1 MRAFKLCTSVF
12 AVFLATINTLSA
24 KQQTD
29 TPSEVN
35 DGRQLFI
42 ANCAVCHGPDGDSVP
57 GVDLGHGKFK
67 RASSYDNLVEI
78 VSAGVPGTA
87 MPAFSKELSDIEMR
101 TIVAYFRFMAAN
113 AYSTSAPGD
122 PVRGKAIFEGKGECL
137 NCHSVKNKGSRLG
150 PDLAEIGA
158 VRRMIELERSLLEP
172 NAEILFQNR
181 LVRLVTRDGVTIT
194 GRLLNQDTFSVQL
207 IDSKERLHSL
217 QKSSLN
223 EYAFIDKSPMPT
235 YRDKLNPPELADLVS
250 YLVSL
255 KGIGAQ

>member
-1 MRAFKLCTSVF
+1 MRAVKLCTSVL
-12 AVFLATINTLSA
+12 AVFLAINTLSA
-24 KQQTD
+24 RPQTD
-29 TPSEVN
+29 TPSEVG
-35 DGRQLFI
+35 DGRQLFL

-78 VSAGVPGTA
+78 IRDGVRGTA
-87 MPAFSKELSDIEMR
+87 MPAFSMELKDLEMR
-101 TIVAYFRFMAAN
+101 TIIAYLRFMAAN

-137 NCHSVKNKGSRLG
+137 NCHRVKDKGSRLG
-150 PDLAEIGA
+150 PDLTEIGA
-158 VRRMIELERSLLEP
+158 VRRMIDLERSLLEP

-194 GRLLNQDTFSVQL
+194 GRLLNHDTFTVQL

-217 QKSSLN
+217 QKSSLK

>member
-1 MRAFKLCTSVF
+1 
-12 AVFLATINTLSA
+12 
-24 KQQTD
+24 
-29 TPSEVN
+29 
-35 DGRQLFI
+35 
-42 ANCAVCHGPDGDSVP
+42 
-57 GVDLGHGKFK
+57 
-67 RASSYDNLVEI
+67 
-78 VSAGVPGTA
+78 
-87 MPAFSKELSDIEMR
+87 MPAFLEYLGDLEMR
-101 TIVAYFRFMAAN
+101 TIIGYLRFMAAN

-137 NCHSVKNKGSRLG
+137 NCHRVKDKGSRLG
-150 PDLAEIGA
+150 PDLGEIGM

-181 LVRLVTRDGVTIT
+181 LVRLVTRDGITIT

-217 QKSSLN
+217 EKSSLN

-235 YRDKLNPPELADLVS
+235 YRDKLNPREVADLVS

-255 KGIGAQ
+255 KGIGGQ

>member
-1 MRAFKLCTSVF
+1 MQAGKLCTLVLVS
-12 AVFLATINTLSA
+12 FLAINTLSA
-24 KQQTD
+24 RQQTAP
-29 TPSEVN
+29 PSEV
-35 DGRQLFI
+35 DEGRQLFI
-42 ANCAVCHGPDGDSVP
+42 DNCAVCHGPDGNAVP

-78 VSAGVPGTA
+78 IRDGVPGTA
-87 MPAFSKELSDIEMR
+87 MPAFSKELKDLEMR
-101 TIVAYFRFMAAN
+101 TIIAYLRFMAAN

-137 NCHSVKNKGSRLG
+137 NCHRIKDKGSRLG
-150 PDLAEIGA
+150 PDLTEIGGL
-158 VRRMIELERSLLEP
+158 RRMIELERSLLEP
-172 NAEILFQNR
+172 NAEILLQNR

-217 QKSSLN
+217 QKSSLK

-235 YRDKLNPPELADLVS
+235 YRDKLSPPELADLVS

>member
-1 MRAFKLCTSVF
+1 MQAVKLCTLVLVS
-12 AVFLATINTLSA
+12 FLAINTLSA
-24 KQQTD
+24 RQQTAP
-29 TPSEVN
+29 PSEV
-35 DGRQLFI
+35 DEGRQLFI
-42 ANCAVCHGPDGDSVP
+42 DNCAVCHGPDGNAVP

-78 VSAGVPGTA
+78 IGDGVPGTA
-87 MPAFSKELSDIEMR
+87 MPAFSKELKDLEMR
-101 TIVAYFRFMAAN
+101 TIIAYLRFMAAN

-137 NCHSVKNKGSRLG
+137 NCHRVKDKGSRLG
-150 PDLAEIGA
+150 PDLTEIGA

-235 YRDKLNPPELADLVS
+235 YRDKMNPPELADLVS

>member
-1 MRAFKLCTSVF
+1 MKRPIKLCAYLI
-12 AVFLATINTLSA
+12 AVFLSVNTLSA
-24 KQQTD
+24 KPQTD
-29 TPSEVN
+29 TPSEGG
-35 DGRQLFI
+35 DGQQLFI

-78 VSAGVPGTA
+78 ISAGVRGTA
-87 MPAFSKELSDIEMR
+87 MPAFSKELSDLQMR
-101 TIVAYFRFMAAN
+101 NIIGYLRFMAAN

-137 NCHSVKNKGSRLG
+137 NCHRVKDKGSRFG

-158 VRRMIELERSLLEP
+158 VRRMIELERSLIEP

-181 LVRLVTRDGVTIT
+181 MVRLVTPDGVTIT

-207 IDSKERLHSL
+207 IDSKERLLSF
-217 QKSSLN
+217 QKSSLK

-235 YRDKLNPPELADLVS
+235 YREKLNSGELSDLVS
-250 YLVSL
+250 YLVTL
-255 KGIGAQ
+255 KGMGEQ

>member
-1 MRAFKLCTSVF
+1 MRALKFCTSVL
-12 AVFLATINTLSA
+12 AVFLAINTLSA
-24 KQQTD
+24 KQQTE
-29 TPSEVN
+29 PSEVG
-35 DGRQLFI
+35 DGQQLFI
-42 ANCAVCHGPDGDSVP
+42 ANCAVCHGPDGNAVP

-78 VSAGVPGTA
+78 IGDGVPGTA
-87 MPAFSKELSDIEMR
+87 MPAFSKELRDIEMR
-101 TIVAYFRFMAAN
+101 AIIAYFRFMAAN

-137 NCHSVKNKGSRLG
+137 NCHRVKDKGSRLG
-150 PDLAEIGA
+150 PDLTEIGT

-181 LVRLVTRDGVTIT
+181 LVRLVTRDGITIT

-217 QKSSLN
+217 EKSSLN
-223 EYAFIDKSPMPT
+223 EYDFIDKSPMPA
-235 YRDKLNPPELADLVS
+235 YRDKLNPRELADLVS

-255 KGIGAQ
+255 KGIGGQ

>member
-1 MRAFKLCTSVF
+1 MRTVKLCTSLL
-12 AVFLATINTLSA
+12 AGFLTVNTLSA
-24 KQQTD
+24 QQQTAP
-29 TPSEVN
+29 PSEVDN
-35 DGRQLFI
+35 GRQLFVD
-42 ANCAVCHGPDGDSVP
+42 NCAVCHGPDGDSVP

-67 RASSYDNLVEI
+67 RASSYDDLVEI
-78 VSAGVPGTA
+78 ISTGVQGTA
-87 MPAFSKELSDIEMR
+87 MPAFSKYLGDLEMR
-101 TIVAYFRFMAAN
+101 TIIAYLRFIAAT

-137 NCHSVKNKGSRLG
+137 NCHRVKDKGSRLG
-150 PDLAEIGA
+150 PDLTEIGA

-181 LVRLVTRDGVTIT
+181 LVRLVTRDGITIT

-207 IDSKERLHSL
+207 IDSTERLRSL
-217 QKSSLN
+217 QKSSLK

-235 YRDKLNPPELADLVS
+235 YRDKLNPGEVADLVS

-255 KGIGAQ
+255 KGIGRQ

>member
-1 MRAFKLCTSVF
+1 MRALKFCTSVL
-12 AVFLATINTLSA
+12 AVFLAINTLSA
-24 KQQTD
+24 RQQTE
-29 TPSEVN
+29 PSEVG
-35 DGRQLFI
+35 DGQQLFI
-42 ANCAVCHGPDGDSVP
+42 ANCAVCHGPDGNAVP

-78 VSAGVPGTA
+78 IGDGVPGTA
-87 MPAFSKELSDIEMR
+87 MPAFSKELRDIEMR
-101 TIVAYFRFMAAN
+101 AIIAYFRFMAAN

-137 NCHSVKNKGSRLG
+137 NCHRVKDKGSRLG
-150 PDLAEIGA
+150 PDLTEIGA
-158 VRRMIELERSLLEP
+158 VRRMIDLERSLLEP

-194 GRLLNQDTFSVQL
+194 GRLLNQDTFCVQL

-223 EYAFIDKSPMPT
+223 EYAFIDNSPMPT

-255 KGIGAQ
+255 KGIV

>member
-1 MRAFKLCTSVF
+1 MRAVKLCTSVL
-12 AVFLATINTLSA
+12 VSFLAINTLSA
-24 KQQTD
+24 RQQTD
-29 TPSEVN
+29 TPSEVG
-35 DGRQLFI
+35 DGQQLFI
-42 ANCAVCHGPDGDSVP
+42 ANCAVCHGPDGNAVP

-78 VSAGVPGTA
+78 IGDGVPGTA
-87 MPAFSKELSDIEMR
+87 MPAFSKELKDLEMR
-101 TIVAYFRFMAAN
+101 TIIAYLRFMAAN

-137 NCHSVKNKGSRLG
+137 NCHRVKDKGSRLG
-150 PDLAEIGA
+150 PDLTEIGA

-172 NAEILFQNR
+172 NAEVLFQNR
-181 LVRLVTRDGVTIT
+181 LVRLVTRDGITIT

-207 IDSKERLHSL
+207 IDSTERLHSL

-223 EYAFIDKSPMPT
+223 EYVFIDKSPMPT
-235 YRDKLNPPELADLVS
+235 YRNKLNPGEVADLVS

-255 KGIGAQ
+255 KGIGSQ

>member
-1 MRAFKLCTSVF
+1 MRAVKVCTSVL
-12 AVFLATINTLSA
+12 AGFLAINTLSA
-24 KQQTD
+24 RQQTAP
-29 TPSEVN
+29 PSAVDE
-35 DGRQLFI
+35 GRQLFI
-42 ANCAVCHGPDGDSVP
+42 DNCGVCHGPDGDSVP

-172 NAEILFQNR
+172 NAEILLQNR
-181 LVRLVTRDGVTIT
+181 MVRLVTRDGVTIT
-194 GRLLNQDTFSVQL
+194 GRLLNQDTFTVQL

-255 KGIGAQ
+255 KGIVSQ

>member
-1 MRAFKLCTSVF
+1 MRAVKLCTSVL
-12 AVFLATINTLSA
+12 VSFLAINTLSA
-24 KQQTD
+24 RQQTAP
-29 TPSEVN
+29 PSEV
-35 DGRQLFI
+35 DEGQQLFI
-42 ANCAVCHGPDGDSVP
+42 DNCAVCHGPDGNAVP

-67 RASSYDNLVEI
+67 RASSYDNLVETI
-78 VSAGVPGTA
+78 RDGVPGTA
-87 MPAFSKELSDIEMR
+87 MPAFSKELKDLEMR
-101 TIVAYFRFMAAN
+101 TIIAYLRFMAAN

-137 NCHSVKNKGSRLG
+137 NCHRVKDKGSRLG
-150 PDLAEIGA
+150 PDLGEIGM

-181 LVRLVTRDGVTIT
+181 LVRLVTRDGITIT

-207 IDSKERLHSL
+207 IDSEERLHSL
-217 QKSSLN
+217 EKSSLN

-235 YRDKLNPPELADLVS
+235 YRDKLNPREVADLVS

-255 KGIGAQ
+255 KGIGGQ